1 MSDERKMSQTYYDK
15 ADEARAFADYA
26 PFRYGQVAMDPEA
39 ARRIKELRASL
50 DPILVDIVDGGVDA
64 AIVEAEAAVERAA
77 RSTIVREQQT
87 IARRSNLPIAYRSR
101 ECHGR
106 PLPIRYG

>member
-1 MSDERKMSQTYYDK
+1 MSQTYYDK

-39 ARRIKELRASL
+39 ARRIKELRTGL

-64 AIVEAEAAVERAA
+64 AIVEA
-77 RSTIVREQQT
+77 
-87 IARRSNLPIAYRSR
+87 
-101 ECHGR
+101 
-106 PLPIRYG
+106 

>member
-50 DPILVDIVDGGVDA
+50 DPILVDIVDGGVLVQRVPDRDDRRPVA
-64 AIVEAEAAVERAA
+64 TAH
-77 RSTIVREQQT
+77 
-87 IARRSNLPIAYRSR
+87 ARRPHDPDPIA
-101 ECHGR
+101 EPAAQLCD
-106 PLPIRYG
+106 